1 MQPLW
6 DFGCGSSWLFIGSDQ
21 SEISQ
26 VIQDDDCGSTVD
38 EGDVDG
44 LVNAILSY
52 ADDPELARRQG
63 DAGRN
68 ALIEKHATV
77 HRCEAWEKLLK
88 SVVGQPES
96 EAMKA

>member
-1 MQPLW
+1 MVPCKL
-6 DFGCGSSWLFIGSDQ
+6 FGILAAARPALFIGSDQ

-52 ADDPELARRQG
+52 ADDPELARRRCRTQRF
-63 DAGRN
+63 DRKAR
-68 ALIEKHATV
+68 
-77 HRCEAWEKLLK
+77 HRP
-88 SVVGQPES
+88 S
-96 EAMKA
+96 M